1 MAAQDP
7 AAPVVFVVDDDA
19 SVLDALSSLMRSVGL
34 RVQTFA
40 SARDFLCTERLDAP
54 ACLVLDVRLPQIGGL
69 ELQQALV
76 TARDRIPIIFIT
88 AHGDIP
94 MSVRAMKAGAAE
106 FLSKPFRPEE
116 LLAAVHQALAR
127 DGAAREQGEQD
138 SRLKRRYDLLTTR
151 ERQILREVVNGRLNK
166 QIAASLSVS
175 EITVKVHRR
184 RVMEKMGARSL
195 AALVRMAER
204 IPYT

>member
-1 MAAQDP
+1 VAAQDS

-40 SARDFLCTERLDAP
+40 SAREFLCAERPDAP
-54 ACLVLDVRLPQIGGL
+54 ACLVLDVRLPEIGGL
-69 ELQQALV
+69 ELQKALAI
-76 TARDRIPIIFIT
+76 ARDRIPIIFIT

-94 MSVRAMKAGAAE
+94 TSVLAMRAGAAD

-116 LLAAVHQALAR
+116 LLAAVYQALAR
-127 DGAAREQGEQD
+127 DGATREQGEQD
-138 SRLKRRYDLLTTR
+138 GRLKRRYDSLTPR